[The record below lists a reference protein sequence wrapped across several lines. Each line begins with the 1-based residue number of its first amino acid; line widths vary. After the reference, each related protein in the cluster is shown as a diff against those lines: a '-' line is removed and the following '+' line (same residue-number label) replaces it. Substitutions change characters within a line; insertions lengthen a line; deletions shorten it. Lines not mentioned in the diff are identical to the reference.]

1 MMGGLGRSL
10 ILAGLLLLVAGLVMS
25 FSSRIPW
32 LGKLPGDFTF
42 RSGGLTVYLPLATC
56 LLVSVALS
64 LLSYLF
70 RR

>member
-1 MMGGLGRSL
+1 MGGLGRTL
-10 ILAGLLLLVAGLVMS
+10 ILLGLVLVVAGLVVS

-42 RSGGLTVYLPLATC
+42 RSGGLTVYIPLATC
-56 LLVSVALS
+56 LLLS
-64 LLSYLF
+64 LVFSLVSYLF

>member
-1 MMGGLGRSL
+1 MGGLGRTL
-10 ILAGLLLLVAGLVMS
+10 ILLGLVLVVAGLVVS

-42 RSGGLTVYLPLATC
+42 RSGGLTVYVPLATC
-56 LLVSVALS
+56 LLLSLVLS

>member
-1 MMGGLGRSL
+1 MGGLGRSL
-10 ILAGLLLLVAGLVMS
+10 ILAGLVLVVAGLVVS
-25 FSSRIPW
+25 LAGRIPW

-42 RSGGLTVYLPLATC
+42 RSGGLTVYVPLATC
-56 LLVSVALS
+56 LLLSLLLS

>member
-1 MMGGLGRSL
+1 MGGLGRSL
-10 ILAGLLLLVAGLVMS
+10 ILAGLVLVVVGLVVS
-25 FSSRIPW
+25 YAGRIPW

-42 RSGGLTVYLPLATC
+42 RSGGVTIYLPLATC
-56 LLVSVALS
+56 LLLSVVFS

>member
-1 MMGGLGRSL
+1 MGGLGRSL
-10 ILAGLLLLVAGLVMS
+10 ILAGLLLLVAGLVVS

-32 LGKLPGDFTF
+32 LGKLPGDFTY
-42 RSGGLTVYLPLATC
+42 RSGGLTVYFPLATC
-56 LLVSVALS
+56 LVISVALS

>member
-1 MMGGLGRSL
+1 MGGLGRTL
-10 ILAGLLLLVAGLVMS
+10 ILLGLVLVITGLAVS
-25 FSSRIPW
+25 FSGKVPW

-42 RSGGLTVYLPLATC
+42 RSGGLTVYVPLATC
-56 LLVSVALS
+56 LLLSLLFS

>member
-1 MMGGLGRSL
+1 MGGLGRSL
-10 ILAGLLLLVAGLVMS
+10 ILAGLLLLVAGLVVS
-25 FSSRIPW
+25 FSSRVPW

>member
-1 MMGGLGRSL
+1 MQGLGRSL
-10 ILAGLLLLVAGLVMS
+10 ILAGFALVAVGFVVS
-25 FSSRIPW
+25 FSGRVPW

-42 RSGGLTVYLPLATC
+42 RSGGLTIYMPLATGF
-56 LLVSVALS
+56 LLSLVLS

>member
-1 MMGGLGRSL
+1 MGRTL
-10 ILAGLLLLVAGLVMS
+10 ILLGLVLVIAGLAVS
-25 FSSRIPW
+25 FASRVPW

-42 RSGGLTVYLPLATC
+42 RSGGLTVYVPLATC
-56 LLVSVALS
+56 LLLSLLFS

>member
-1 MMGGLGRSL
+1 M
-10 ILAGLLLLVAGLVMS
+10 AAGLVVS
-25 FSSRIPW
+25 FASRIPW

-42 RSGGLTVYLPLATC
+42 RSGGLTVYLPLATG
-56 LLVSVALS
+56 LLLSLVLS

>member
-1 MMGGLGRSL
+1 MSGLGRIL
-10 ILAGLLLLVAGLVMS
+10 IVVGLVLAAAGLVLTLS
-25 FSSRIPW
+25 PRIPW

-42 RSGGLTVYLPLATC
+42 RSGGLTVYVPLATC
-56 LLVSVALS
+56 LLLSLLFS

>member
-1 MMGGLGRSL
+1 MGGLGRTL
-10 ILAGLLLLVAGLVMS
+10 ILAGLALIVAGLIVTYA
-25 FSSRIPW
+25 SRIPW

-42 RSGGLTVYLPLATC
+42 RSGGLTVYIPLATC
-56 LLVSVALS
+56 LLLSLVLS

>member
-1 MMGGLGRSL
+1 MGGLGRSL
-10 ILAGLLLLVAGLVMS
+10 ILAGLLLVVVGLAVS
-25 FSSRIPW
+25 FSSRVPW

-42 RSGGLTVYLPLATC
+42 RSGGLTIYLPLATC
-56 LLVSVALS
+56 LLLSVVLS

>member
-1 MMGGLGRSL
+1 MGGLGRSL
-10 ILAGLLLLVAGLVMS
+10 IFTGLLLLVAGLVVS

-32 LGKLPGDFTF
+32 LGRLPGDFTF

-64 LLSYLF
+64 LLSYFF

>member
-1 MMGGLGRSL
+1 
-10 ILAGLLLLVAGLVMS
+10 VS
-25 FSSRIPW
+25 FSGRIPW

-42 RSGGLTVYLPLATC
+42 RSGGLTVYVPLATC
-56 LLVSVALS
+56 LLLSVLLS

>member
-1 MMGGLGRSL
+1 
-10 ILAGLLLLVAGLVMS
+10 LAGLLLLVAGLVVS
-25 FSSRIPW
+25 FSSRVPW

>member
-1 MMGGLGRSL
+1 MGGLGRSL
-10 ILAGLLLLVAGLVMS
+10 ILAGLVLVAAGLVVS
-25 FSSRIPW
+25 YASRIPW

-42 RSGGLTVYLPLATC
+42 RSGGLTVYAPLATG
-56 LLVSVALS
+56 LLLSLVLS

>member
-1 MMGGLGRSL
+1 MGGLGRSL
-10 ILAGLLLLVAGLVMS
+10 ILAGLVLVVVGLGVSFAG
-25 FSSRIPW
+25 RIPW

-42 RSGGLTVYLPLATC
+42 RSGGVTIYLPLATC
-56 LLVSVALS
+56 LLLSVLLS

>member
-1 MMGGLGRSL
+1 MEGLGRTL
-10 ILAGLLLLVAGLVMS
+10 ILVGLALVAVGFIVA

-32 LGKLPGDFTF
+32 LGKLPGDFTL

-56 LLVSVALS
+56 LLLSLVLS

>member
-1 MMGGLGRSL
+1 MGGLGRTL
-10 ILAGLLLLVAGLVMS
+10 ILLGLVLVVAGLVVS

-42 RSGGLTVYLPLATC
+42 RSGGLTIYVPLATC
-56 LLVSVALS
+56 LILSLVLS

>member
-1 MMGGLGRSL
+1 MGGLGRLL
-10 ILAGLLLLVAGLVMS
+10 ILAGLALVAVGLVMS

-42 RSGGLTVYLPLATC
+42 RSGGLTVYMPLATG
-56 LLVSVALS
+56 LLLSLMLS

>member
-1 MMGGLGRSL
+1 MGALGRTL
-10 ILAGLLLLVAGLVMS
+10 ILLGLVLVVAGLVVS

-42 RSGGLTVYLPLATC
+42 RSGGLTVYVPLATC
-56 LLVSVALS
+56 LILSLVLS

>member
-1 MMGGLGRSL
+1 MGGLGRSL
-10 ILAGLLLLVAGLVMS
+10 ILAGLLLVAVGLAVS

-42 RSGGLTVYLPLATC
+42 RSGGLTVYVPLATC
-56 LLVSVALS
+56 ILLSLALS
-64 LLSYLF
+64 FLSYLF

>member
-1 MMGGLGRSL
+1 MGGLGRTL
-10 ILAGLLLLVAGLVMS
+10 ILLGVVLVVAGLVVS
-25 FSSRIPW
+25 FSPRIPW

-42 RSGGLTVYLPLATC
+42 RSGGLTVYVPLATC
-56 LLVSVALS
+56 LLLSVLLS

>member
-1 MMGGLGRSL
+1 MGGLGRTL
-10 ILAGLLLLVAGLVMS
+10 ILMGLVLVAAGLLVS
-25 FSSRIPW
+25 FSGRIPW

-42 RSGGLTVYLPLATC
+42 RSGGLTVYVPLATC
-56 LLVSVALS
+56 FLLSVLLS

>member
-10 ILAGLLLLVAGLVMS
+10 ILAGLVLVAVGLVVS
-25 FSSRIPW
+25 FSGRIPW

-42 RSGGLTVYLPLATC
+42 RSGGLTVYMPLATC
-56 LLVSVALS
+56 LIISLVLS

>member
-1 MMGGLGRSL
+1 MGGLGRTL
-10 ILAGLLLLVAGLVMS
+10 ILLGLVLVIAGLVVS

-32 LGKLPGDFTF
+32 VGKLPGDFTF
-42 RSGGLTVYLPLATC
+42 RSGGLTVYVPLATC
-56 LLVSVALS
+56 LLLSLVLS

>member
-1 MMGGLGRSL
+1 MGGLGRSL
-10 ILAGLLLLVAGLVMS
+10 ILAGLVLVIVGLAVSYAG
-25 FSSRIPW
+25 RIPW

-42 RSGGLTVYLPLATC
+42 RSGGVTIYLPLATC
-56 LLVSVALS
+56 LLLSVALS